1 MNPTRHRSYLRAAV
15 LGALLGALVLSG
27 TGCIVLPIPSN
38 RLGDYSRKDIP
49 PEVMIGLVVGQTT
62 REEVLLRLGEP
73 DEWSADARHYRYHW
87 ERVKWDIIVI
97 AGGGYSAT
105 AGDIPI
111 NKNHDLVIGFD
122 SAGVISDKKFNAQ
135 FKSSEQE
142 TRRQMT
148 Q

>member
-1 MNPTRHRSYLRAAV
+1 MKPTRHRSHLRAAV

-49 PEVMIGLVVGQTT
+49 PEVMNELVAGQTT
-62 REEVLLRLGEP
+62 RQEVLLRLGEP
-73 DEWSADARHYRYHW
+73 DEWSADASQCRYHW

-97 AGGGYSAT
+97 VGGGYSA
-105 AGDIPI
+105 AAADIPI
-111 NKNHDLVIGFD
+111 NKNHDLIICFD
-122 SAGVISDKKFNAQ
+122 SAGVISDRQFNAQ

-142 TRRQMT
+142 MRRQMT
-148 Q
+148 P